1 MLTLVRRGTAAEEND
16 MTETTS
22 PTGST
27 SGPTPTPPPPPPP
40 ETATLAA
47 TRRALHGIAELVLAG
62 PQYRAGGGIRLRV
75 VPGGFGTVV
84 EPALR
89 VDGDHLVVGDS
100 AERVTLAG
108 RSYAELAASAGVEAG
123 APADLYSDGSGVQPG
138 EPIVLDATAAAAI
151 QRAFADGDRALRLL
165 APQLQPV
172 LWPEHFDVAGTA
184 REVNYGVS
192 PGDGYLAEP
201 YAYVGPHH
209 PRRGSFWNAPFGAA
223 RRVVALGDADAI
235 LAFFRE
241 GRARASE

>member
-1 MLTLVRRGTAAEEND
+1 

-22 PTGST
+22 PRGPASGST
-27 SGPTPTPPPPPPP
+27 STP
-40 ETATLAA
+40 TLAA

-62 PQYRAGGGIRLRV
+62 PQYRAGGEIRLRV

-84 EPALR
+84 EPWLR
-89 VDGDHLVVGDS
+89 VDGDHLVIGDS
-100 AERVTLAG
+100 AERVALAG
-108 RSYAELAASAGVEAG
+108 RSYAELAAEAGVEAG

-138 EPIVLDATAAAAI
+138 EPIALDATAAETI

-165 APQLQPV
+165 APDAEPV
-172 LWPEHFDVAGTA
+172 LWPEHFDVAITL

-223 RRVVALGDADAI
+223 RRVAALGDANAI

-241 GRARASE
+241 GRSRASE

>member
-1 MLTLVRRGTAAEEND
+1 

-22 PTGST
+22 PRGPASGS
-27 SGPTPTPPPPPPP
+27 TPTPMPTP
-40 ETATLAA
+40 TLAA

-62 PQYRAGGGIRLRV
+62 PQYRAGGEIRLRV

-84 EPALR
+84 EPWLR
-89 VDGDHLVVGDS
+89 VDGDHLVIGDS
-100 AERVTLAG
+100 AERVALAG
-108 RSYAELAASAGVEAG
+108 RSYAELAAEAGVEAG
-123 APADLYSDGSGVQPG
+123 APADLYSDGSRVQPG
-138 EPIVLDATAAAAI
+138 EPIALDATAAETI

-165 APQLQPV
+165 APDAEPV
-172 LWPEHFDVAGTA
+172 LWPEHFDVAITL

-223 RRVVALGDADAI
+223 RRVAALGDANAI

-241 GRARASE
+241 GRSRASE